1 MRARGVIRGR
11 EIRRVVDRI
20 VIRGRG
26 LGLPIEI
33 RVNNAIIL

>member
-1 MRARGVIRGR
+1 MRARGGIRGR
-11 EIRRVVDRI
+11 EIRRAVDGI

-26 LGLPIEI
+26 LSLPIKI